1 MMRGRG
7 LLVCVGLIAC
17 AESGDRYYR
26 PIDASTYPVANPAL
40 GESLAPGE
48 IEEAARIEAIIE
60 AHLHQLYPT
69 GAIYR
74 DAHPK
79 AVGCVSATFDVAPDL
94 PPPFNR
100 GLFAHPHSYPATIRF
115 SNGNEDR
122 GRPDTDPDG
131 RGMAVKVYGVPGP
144 ILSPDPQGPPAQD
157 FIMISHPTFIVADPT
172 AYRRTVG
179 YADSSD
185 GLTQLLQPVLAAMSL
200 GVTGTKVALATT
212 GLRIGNP
219 LHTRYW
225 SMVPYALGIGPDAV
239 AVKYSAESCIAA
251 PNEPPETKD
260 PNYLRRAIADS
271 LAAGGRGACMRFMV
285 QPRTSPAMSVEDPR
299 YEWSEQQAPF
309 HHVAT
314 LHIPPQAIAPGP
326 DDRSCELLSNSPWH
340 ALAEHRPLGA
350 VNRMRKVIYERISAL
365 RRQSQQ

>member
-1 MMRGRG
+1 MRARW
-7 LLVCVGLIAC
+7 LLICGGLIAC

-26 PIDASTYPVANPAL
+26 PIDARTYPDANSAL
-40 GESLAPGE
+40 GEALADGE

-60 AHLHQLYPT
+60 AHLHHNYPT
-69 GAIYR
+69 GAVYR

-79 AVGCVSATFDVAPDL
+79 AVGCVSATFDVVPGL

-100 GLFAHPHSYPATIRF
+100 GLFAHPQSYPATIRF

-185 GLTQLLQPVLAAMSL
+185 NLTRFLQPVLTAMSL
-200 GVTGTKVALATT
+200 GVTGTKVAIATT

-225 SMVPYALGIGPDAV
+225 SMVPYALGTGPNAV
-239 AVKYSAESCIAA
+239 AVKYSAEPCTTV
-251 PNEPPETKD
+251 PNDPPATKD
-260 PNYLRRAIADS
+260 PNYLRRAIADT
-271 LAAGGRGACMRFMV
+271 LAAEGHGACMRLMV
-285 QPRTSPAMSVEDPR
+285 QPRTSPDMSVEDSR

-309 HHVAT
+309 RQVAT
-314 LHIPPQAIAPGP
+314 LYIPPQTIASNT

-340 ALAEHRPLGA
+340 AMPEHRPLGG

-365 RRQSQQ
+365 RREAQQ